1 MLRPQERATGQSKHR
16 RTSWVLLQ
24 APSPL
29 HSLASRLQGMEKAF
43 AGSSTVEQMAGL
55 WKNLPFRHLELACSH
70 GHKVP
75 ARGNRKLGRLSMGLL
90 DGTEEP
96 KTLFCCLDLGLPV
109 ARSQSGAMCS
119 SHQATWDHRDRA
131 GRGTSWKSL
140 GFDLKT
146 SSYRTPAG
154 CQALC

>member
-1 MLRPQERATGQSKHR
+1 
-16 RTSWVLLQ
+16 
-24 APSPL
+24 
-29 HSLASRLQGMEKAF
+29 MEKAF

-96 KTLFCCLDLGLPV
+96 KTLFCCLDWDSLWPRVCQGPC
-109 ARSQSGAMCS
+109 A
-119 SHQATWDHRDRA
+119 QATKLP
-131 GRGTSWKSL
+131 GTTEIRL
-140 GFDLKT
+140 GEVH
-146 SSYRTPAG
+146 PG
-154 CQALC
+154 NP